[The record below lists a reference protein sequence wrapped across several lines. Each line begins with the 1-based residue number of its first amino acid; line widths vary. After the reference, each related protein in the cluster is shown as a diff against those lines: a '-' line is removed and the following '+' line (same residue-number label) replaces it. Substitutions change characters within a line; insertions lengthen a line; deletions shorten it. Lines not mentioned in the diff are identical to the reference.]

1 MRVYNYFHEI
11 SLTGENDMNQVLNK
25 REDIEDKFKWDMTD
39 VYKDEN
45 LWEQDRVKAYE
56 NIGEIEKYS
65 KNLCDSKEIFKSGM
79 DIIYSTQLMVERV
92 YFYANQKY
100 HENLGNSK
108 YQKMSNQTDEL
119 ITAFGLATSFVV
131 PAILACSQ
139 EKIAG
144 YLVDNELVQ
153 YKMYLNDVFRQKKH
167 ILSEAEEAIFAKTNK
182 FSQGASNIFSVFNNV
197 DIDFPEINDGNGNMV
212 KLTHGNYNTFLTSKN
227 REVRKDAF
235 MAMYHTF
242 AKYKNT
248 LSMVYQTSLNK
259 DSFYAD
265 VRKYDS
271 SREMF
276 LDDSNIDGSV
286 YDNLIKTVN
295 ENLPIMHKYLEIRKK
310 ALNLDELHMYDIY
323 VPIVDVD
330 NKEIDY
336 DKAKEMVL
344 DGLKVM
350 GTEYTDLLKEG
361 FNNRWIDVYENEGK
375 RSGAYSWSVYD
386 THPYVLL
393 NYQPQ
398 LNSVFTIAHE
408 MGHALHSYYS
418 NKNNSYINSEYKI
431 FVAEVAS
438 TCNES
443 LLINHLINKSEDDRE
458 KAYLINYFL
467 EQFRTTLFRQTMF
480 AEFENIVHKMSDE
493 GEPLNAEIMCDIYYE
508 LNKKYYGENMC
519 IDKEIEMEWARIPH
533 FYTAFYVY
541 QYATGFSAAVALSK
555 KILEEGESA
564 VNDYKKF
571 LKSGCSDYPIELLK
585 IAGVDMSSKE
595 PVEMAMKMFE
605 NLVNQF
611 EKLINK

>member
-1 MRVYNYFHEI
+1 
-11 SLTGENDMNQVLNK
+11 MNQVLNK

-39 VYKDEN
+39 VYKDED

-153 YKMYLNDVFRQKKH
+153 YKMYL
-167 ILSEAEEAIFAKTNK
+167 
-182 FSQGASNIFSVFNNV
+182 NV

>member
-1 MRVYNYFHEI
+1 
-11 SLTGENDMNQVLNK
+11 MNQVLNK

-39 VYKDEN
+39 VYKDED

-167 ILSEAEEAIFAKTNK
+167 ILSEAEEAIVAKTNK

-480 AEFENIVHKMSDE
+480 AEFEKIVHKMSDE
-493 GEPLNAEIMCDIYYE
+493 SEPLNAEIMCDIYYE

>member
-167 ILSEAEEAIFAKTNK
+167 ILSEAEEAIVAKTNK

-310 ALNLDELHMYDIY
+310 ALDLDELHMYDIY

>member
-1 MRVYNYFHEI
+1 
-11 SLTGENDMNQVLNK
+11 MNQVLNK

-39 VYKDEN
+39 VYKDED

-167 ILSEAEEAIFAKTNK
+167 ILSEAEEAIVAKTNK

-595 PVEMAMKMFE
+595 PVEMAMEMFE

>member
-39 VYKDEN
+39 VYKDED

-144 YLVDNELVQ
+144 YLVDNKLVQ

-167 ILSEAEEAIFAKTNK
+167 ILSEAEEAIVAKTNK

>member
-39 VYKDEN
+39 VYKDED

-167 ILSEAEEAIFAKTNK
+167 ILSEAEEAIVAKTNK

-295 ENLPIMHKYLEIRKK
+295 ENLPIMYKYLEIRKK

>member
-39 VYKDEN
+39 VYKDED

-167 ILSEAEEAIFAKTNK
+167 ILSEAEEAIVAKTNK

>member
-167 ILSEAEEAIFAKTNK
+167 ILSEAEEAIVAKTNK

>member
-39 VYKDEN
+39 VYKDED

-167 ILSEAEEAIFAKTNK
+167 ILSEAEEAIVAKTNK

-585 IAGVDMSSKE
+585 IAGVDMSSNE

>member
-1 MRVYNYFHEI
+1 
-11 SLTGENDMNQVLNK
+11 MNQVLNK

-39 VYKDEN
+39 VYKDED

-167 ILSEAEEAIFAKTNK
+167 ILSEAEEAMVAKTNK

>member
-1 MRVYNYFHEI
+1 
-11 SLTGENDMNQVLNK
+11 
-25 REDIEDKFKWDMTD
+25 
-39 VYKDEN
+39 
-45 LWEQDRVKAYE
+45 
-56 NIGEIEKYS
+56 
-65 KNLCDSKEIFKSGM
+65 
-79 DIIYSTQLMVERV
+79 
-92 YFYANQKY
+92 
-100 HENLGNSK
+100 
-108 YQKMSNQTDEL
+108 
-119 ITAFGLATSFVV
+119 
-131 PAILACSQ
+131 
-139 EKIAG
+139 
-144 YLVDNELVQ
+144 
-153 YKMYLNDVFRQKKH
+153 
-167 ILSEAEEAIFAKTNK
+167 
-182 FSQGASNIFSVFNNV
+182 
-197 DIDFPEINDGNGNMV
+197 MV

>member
-39 VYKDEN
+39 VYKDED

-167 ILSEAEEAIFAKTNK
+167 ILSEAEQAIVAKTNK